1 MKIVTDLEYIKEK
14 ALERE
19 EENWEFRSFLKQDL
33 RKTER
38 LTR

>member
-19 EENWEFRSFLKQDL
+19 EVNWESSQFLL
-33 RKTER
+33 
-38 LTR
+38 